1 MDTWVRLIPDGEKLS
16 LSGNEGY
23 IKGNLLPQTEGISR
37 LLQSDWTTR
46 GHVLP
51 TGSIK
56 VARSRPFIG
65 WFKLIRIYLGSRN
78 GVTLVTPESHLGK
91 IDAKTGNVSRR
102 KN

>member
-1 MDTWVRLIPDGEKLS
+1 MDAWVRLIPDGERLS

-23 IKGNLLPQTEGISR
+23 IQGSLLPQTEDISH
-37 LLQSDWTTR
+37 LLQPDWTTR

-65 WFKLIRIYLGSRN
+65 WFKQPESTLDPET
-78 GVTLVTPESHLGK
+78 VTLVTPESHLGK
-91 IDAKTGNVSRR
+91 IDAKTGIASRR